1 MTNTILFN
9 SEQYQNE
16 FNSLKTL
23 AKRDLIL
30 SCLLIVGI
38 AMMLAFIIWQVY
50 VQITHD
56 SLIILLNCIIFG
68 VGIIILFIGGINQ
81 YLSSISP
88 VIVTED
94 RIQHGKYK
102 IIINEIE
109 IMLLKSESNYY
120 VFFLKNLHKRFLP
133 KRNILNVKDFEQVM
147 ISNFKFK
154 IRNEL

>member
-109 IMLLKSESNYY
+109 IMLLNQITMYFSSRIYIRGSY
-120 VFFLKNLHKRFLP
+120 LK
-133 KRNILNVKDFEQVM
+133 ETYSM
-147 ISNFKFK
+147 
-154 IRNEL
+154 